1 MKVKK
6 LKLNMLKVNSF
17 VTTLDAKTKG
27 TIAGGAQWTTRDP
40 NFTKNC
46 GGDPEPLPDTWLCPS
61 VNRCPSVNGYTCP
74 IDDGP
79 KPEGPLPKF

>member
-1 MKVKK
+1 MKRK
-6 LKLNMLKVNSF
+6 LETLRITSF
-17 VTTLDAKTKG
+17 VTDLNPHTSK
-27 TIAGGAQWTTRDP
+27 TIAGGASLGC
-40 NFTKNC
+40 KMEA
-46 GGDPEPLPDTWLCPS
+46 EPLPGTWLCPS